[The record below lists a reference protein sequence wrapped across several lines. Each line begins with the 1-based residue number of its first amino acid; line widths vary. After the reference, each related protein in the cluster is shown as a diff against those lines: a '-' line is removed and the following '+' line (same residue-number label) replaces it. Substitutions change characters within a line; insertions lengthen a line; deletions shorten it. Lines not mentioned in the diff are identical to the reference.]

1 MSVKYHRPKYEMAVQ
16 LRRGAGIAIPE
27 AVSRA
32 EANLEAMREDLA
44 RDLSAKVET
53 LEPLLARLVASDRD
67 ARVIYDIA
75 EGLIAV
81 AGACGFSDAAR
92 AAHSLCELLD
102 RMEVR
107 GGYEREPLMVH
118 VRALRLLIQ
127 PDPLPGEASEQIL
140 VGLDKVCGR
149 FS

>member
-1 MSVKYHRPKYEMAVQ
+1 MSVKYHRPRYELAAQVRKGTGLAV
-16 LRRGAGIAIPE
+16 PE

-32 EANLEAMREDLA
+32 EANVEAMREDLA
-44 RDLSAKVET
+44 RDLAAKVET
-53 LEPLLARLVASDRD
+53 LEPLLEPVVVGSQDPRAV
-67 ARVIYDIA
+67 YDLA

-102 RMEVR
+102 RMATREA
-107 GGYEREPLMVH
+107 YDTEPLMVH

-127 PDPLPGEASEQIL
+127 PAPLPKEASEQIL
-140 VGLDKVCGR
+140 SGLDKVCGR
-149 FS
+149 FG